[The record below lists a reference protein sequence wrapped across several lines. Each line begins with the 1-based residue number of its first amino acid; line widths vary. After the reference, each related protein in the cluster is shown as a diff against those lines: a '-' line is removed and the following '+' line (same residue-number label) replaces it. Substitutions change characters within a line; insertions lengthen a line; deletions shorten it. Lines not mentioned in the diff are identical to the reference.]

1 MPRPTTTYIASPE
14 GLCYNGRSEVLTVRF
29 GKKSRNLAAAG
40 RRLFGER
47 PQQDRQAAGLAVQTL
62 EPIVDEETMMTPPS
76 PEEPRVAGDPT
87 QRLLT
92 ALGRF
97 QRQVTRAEEGAP
109 QEAWCDE
116 CMNQLITGIEIA
128 LGEDWDDVKEALTDT
143 ARILQTYE
151 DAGQAGQCVGF
162 LKESYEILCLMV
174 GDLIVGNVRSGV
186 MKKWEN
192 RYERA
197 LDDLAAAGLTLIDDD
212 GPVERETAHAPAR
225 PGMDDFDHILDD
237 ASGMPGSVFD
247 DAPAPSAT
255 ARAFA
260 SDPGDPFAPV
270 DLGEHDSE
278 GDSPFDSPAHGNRRQ
293 EEDHSAPS
301 LDELLGR
308 PVSSGDD
315 LEDELTPDAG
325 TQPELTDDF
334 TAETEPSFNAHA
346 GADAPD
352 SGDDSGDAAAFWD
365 GQAVDSPAEPEDTGL
380 DEGPEAP
387 IEDAA
392 PQVDD
397 TAPPEEPAVA
407 RAPATAPA
415 PAAVQP
421 APEPEPEPG
430 TPEAL
435 LRTAQRAMAAGNVS
449 DAKLFALQLAVNMA
463 RLEANQVAERIAL
476 VESDIARNRDAVASG
491 ELAVHEAEERVRRLE
506 EEVGRCRQEFE
517 DKQRRIEE
525 LRGEVAA
532 AEGTVED
539 LNRQIAELEAR
550 RDAEAERLAGI
561 QSNLNDSIG
570 EEQRMQAELESLV
583 EEESG
588 SRENLD
594 GARDHVRALQ
604 ESGAAH
610 EARLAETQTEFA
622 RREKAVEDIETTLRH
637 VTGEPEPAAEAPVNE
652 ESALESDASDAGSDA
667 SGHEEAHAPQ
677 QTELLPPD
685 EGNGDGGEGAGNDA
699 PQEHAS

>member
-1 MPRPTTTYIASPE
+1 M
-14 GLCYNGRSEVLTVRF
+14 RF

-143 ARILQTYE
+143 ARILQTFE

-197 LDDLAAAGLTLIDDD
+197 LDDLATAGLTLIDDD
-212 GPVERETAHAPAR
+212 GPVERESAHAPAR
-225 PGMDDFDHILDD
+225 TEPDDFDNILDD
-237 ASGMPGSVFD
+237 GSGIPGSVFD
-247 DAPAPSAT
+247 DAHAPSAT

-270 DLGEHDSE
+270 DPGVE
-278 GDSPFDSPAHGNRRQ
+278 GGDDDSPFDSPAHRNRSQ
-293 EEDHSAPS
+293 EEDHPAPS

-346 GADAPD
+346 GADAPE
-352 SGDDSGDAAAFWD
+352 SAVDSGDAAAFWD
-365 GQAVDSPAEPEDTGL
+365 GQAVDSPVEPEDSGL

-392 PQVDD
+392 PQVDEV
-397 TAPPEEPAVA
+397 APPEEPAVA
-407 RAPATAPA
+407 PAPEPAPAKPAPA
-415 PAAVQP
+415 PAAVQ
-421 APEPEPEPG
+421 PEPEPEPG

-476 VESDIARNRDAVASG
+476 IESDIARNRDAVASG

-506 EEVGRCRQEFE
+506 EDVARCRQEFE
-517 DKQRRIEE
+517 EKQRRIEE

-532 AEGTVED
+532 AEGAVED

-561 QSNLNDSIG
+561 QSNLSDSIG
-570 EEQRMQAELESLV
+570 EEQRMQAELESLE

-610 EARLAETQTEFA
+610 ESRLAETQTEFA
-622 RREKAVEDIETTLRH
+622 RREKAVDDIENTLRH
-637 VTGEPEPAAEAPVNE
+637 VTGEPEPAAEPPAPE
-652 ESALESDASDAGSDA
+652 DSAPESDASAAGNGAADH
-667 SGHEEAHAPQ
+667 GEAHEPQ
-677 QTELLPPD
+677 QAELLPAD
-685 EGNGDGGEGAGNDA
+685 EGNGDGGDGAGNGA